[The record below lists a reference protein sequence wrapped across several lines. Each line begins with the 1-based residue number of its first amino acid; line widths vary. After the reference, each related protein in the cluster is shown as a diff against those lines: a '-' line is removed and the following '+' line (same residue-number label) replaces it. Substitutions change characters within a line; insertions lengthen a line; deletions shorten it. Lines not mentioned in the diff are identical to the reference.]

1 MTLQEKFQALTPEQ
15 REKFYTIKDSAG
27 LDGFLAE
34 TGAALSQEEKERVM
48 ELITSGKLPVADEEL
63 DNVAGGDNRPDDEM
77 TPLEII
83 QAEAIKAQRD
93 FLQKVFC

>member
-1 MTLQEKFQALTPEQ
+1 MTLAEKLQALTPEQ

-63 DNVAGGDNRPDDEM
+63 DNVAGGDLKSYDELS
-77 TPLEII
+77 PLEKV
-83 QAEAIKAQRD
+83 QVESNKAQLN